1 MRLKVPS
8 NVNVYPTQK
17 HSVTCLHIYFSSCE
31 SSIGRGSASVGGWW
45 GLHAHCERCS
55 HSCLFSIFFER
66 EAAPRL
72 LPRFL
77 RQGVSYFCGSACVS
91 RKSHEAFFVY
101 ICMSGI
107 ACCAD
112 LFEPE
117 YKNPIYFM
125 LTLCKVKGHRVCSVS
140 L

>member
-17 HSVTCLHIYFSSCE
+17 HSVTCIHIYFSSCE
-31 SSIGRGSASVGGWW
+31 SSIGRGSASVGDG
-45 GLHAHCERCS
+45 GDSTLTVNDVH
-55 HSCLFSIFFER
+55 
-66 EAAPRL
+66 L
-72 LPRFL
+72 LPSSVSFL
-77 RQGVSYFCGSACVS
+77 RGRLPPIAPQVPAPGYELFLWSACVS

-101 ICMSGI
+101 ICMRGI
-107 ACCAD
+107 ACCVD

-117 YKNPIYFM
+117 HKNPIYFM